1 MKRHTLQWKKQQLEE
16 LKSLIDKYKVIAI
29 ANIENFPASLFA
41 DIRKKLLNKAEI
53 KVSKM
58 RVIKKALEEKNL
70 KELSN
75 KVQGSVAVIFTNEN
89 PFELYSFVK
98 KNKGNAPAK
107 EGMIAPEDIVIT
119 ARDTGLPPGPALSDL
134 KAAGLKVKIEGQSIK
149 ITEDKV
155 LVKKG
160 EPVSKAAANVLAK
173 LDIKPIKIGLN
184 IVAAYED
191 GIVFTKDVLDVNAE
205 ELFQEFCDAAQ
216 KAFSLAL
223 GIYYPSKQTMP
234 LFIAKAYSNAKSLA
248 LEANILTPE
257 TAEEIVAKAL
267 AQAKALDKILKEKG

>member
-1 MKRHTLQWKKQQLEE
+1 MKAHTLQWKKQQLEE
-16 LKSLIDKYKVIAI
+16 LKNLIDKYKVIAI

-58 RVIKKALEEKNL
+58 RVIKRALEEKNL
-70 KELSN
+70 KELSQ
-75 KVQGSVAVIFTNEN
+75 KVNGSTAIIFTNVN

-107 EGMIAPEDIVIT
+107 EGMIAPEDIIIT

-149 ITEDKV
+149 IIEDKI

-160 EPVSKAAANVLAK
+160 EAINKVAANVLTK

-191 GIVFTKDVLDVNAE
+191 GIIYSKDVLDIDVEEFYNNICNAAKNTF
-205 ELFQEFCDAAQ
+205 LC
-216 KAFSLAL
+216 AL
-223 GIYYPSKQTMP
+223 GIGYICKETMP
-234 LFIAKAYSNAKSLA
+234 ILIEKAYRDAKLLA
-248 LEANILTPE
+248 LSANILTTE
-257 TAEEIVAKAL
+257 TAKEIIAKVSLGAHAL
-267 AQAKALDKILKEKG
+267 ENMLKQKG